1 MNIDYSQFLKMI
13 PEVTLMT
20 ILVIAFIADF
30 CSSKASE
37 RKWFNPLMCV
47 LMLVHILINL
57 NPVATSTTFGGMY
70 ATNASIGVIKSIL
83 AVGTLIVMIQAKEWL
98 SRNFKA
104 ITVFLNCSGYS
115 RQPLKKY
122 CMKKA
127 KDVYIVSYQ

>member
-1 MNIDYSQFLKMI
+1 MNIDYSLFLKMI

-57 NPVATSTTFGGMY
+57 SPVATSTTFGGMFHRCHQIY
-70 ATNASIGVIKSIL
+70 IGR
-83 AVGTLIVMIQAKEWL
+83 GHTD
-98 SRNFKA
+98 
-104 ITVFLNCSGYS
+104 CDDSGKGMAF
-115 RQPLKKY
+115 P
-122 CMKKA
+122 
-127 KDVYIVSYQ
+127 